1 MFAGA
6 ATVFFAFIGFDSLA
20 STAEEVS
27 FVIHPGTYLFF
38 FFFFFAIM
46 LYLCAGEKSPTRFTN
61 WDWSCT
67 LSLLF
72 SLHDGL
78 HCDCWLSSL
87 LCHGS

>member
-38 FFFFFAIM
+38 FFF
-46 LYLCAGEKSPTRFTN
+46 LCCNNVISMCR
-61 WDWSCT
+61 
-67 LSLLF
+67 
-72 SLHDGL
+72 
-78 HCDCWLSSL
+78 
-87 LCHGS
+87 